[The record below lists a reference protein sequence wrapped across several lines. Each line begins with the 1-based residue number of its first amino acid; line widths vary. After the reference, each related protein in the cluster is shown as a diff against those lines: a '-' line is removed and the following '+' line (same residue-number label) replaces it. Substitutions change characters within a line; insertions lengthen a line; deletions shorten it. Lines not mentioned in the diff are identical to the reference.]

1 MEKWKKIFPDL
12 IPQDNYEVLLRNG
25 EENGLVITLSSK
37 KNTVELNFG
46 MVSAIRMIDEGI
58 ILNDYF
64 DEKVSSEHEKE
75 KFSNIIYEVFNGEFD
90 DFIKKTGGELYD
102 YCKLRHFVIISL
114 NFVIE
119 IITAYEPAITI
130 IWPRIT

>member
-1 MEKWKKIFPDL
+1 MEKWKKVFPDL
-12 IPQDNYEVLLRNG
+12 IPQDNYEVLLKNG
-25 EENGLVITLSSK
+25 EEHGLVIKLLSK
-37 KNTVELNFG
+37 DYMVELNFG

-64 DEKVSSEHEKE
+64 DKKISNEHEKE
-75 KFSNIIYEVFNGEFD
+75 KFSNIIYEIFNGEFD
-90 DFIKKTGGELYD
+90 DFIKKTGGDLYD

-130 IWPRIT
+130 F

>member
-1 MEKWKKIFPDL
+1 MEKWKKLFPGL
-12 IPQDNYEVLLRNG
+12 IPQDNYEVLLKNG
-25 EENGLVITLSSK
+25 EEQGLVIKLLS
-37 KNTVELNFG
+37 KNYTVELDFG

-64 DEKVSSEHEKE
+64 DKKISNEHEKE
-75 KFSNIIYEVFNGEFD
+75 KFSNVIYEISNGEFD
-90 DFIKKTGGELYD
+90 DFIKKTGGDLYA

-119 IITAYEPAITI
+119 IITAYEPVITI
-130 IWPRIT
+130 F

>member
-64 DEKVSSEHEKE
+64 DEKVSSEHEK
-75 KFSNIIYEVFNGEFD
+75 FSNIIYEVFNGEFD

-102 YCKLRHFVIISL
+102 YCKLRHFVIISH

-119 IITAYEPAITI
+119 IITAYEPVITI
-130 IWPRIT
+130 I